1 MGRTGNGGRG
11 LQSCGVDWGGVSC
24 WGQGGQGGGCCVPVV
39 GNICKLAAGVSKICE
54 LVQV

>member
-1 MGRTGNGGRG
+1 MGRTGKGGRG
-11 LQSCGVDWGGVSC
+11 LQSCGVDWGGLAF
-24 WGQGGQGGGCCVPVV
+24 GGKGEGGGCCVPFV